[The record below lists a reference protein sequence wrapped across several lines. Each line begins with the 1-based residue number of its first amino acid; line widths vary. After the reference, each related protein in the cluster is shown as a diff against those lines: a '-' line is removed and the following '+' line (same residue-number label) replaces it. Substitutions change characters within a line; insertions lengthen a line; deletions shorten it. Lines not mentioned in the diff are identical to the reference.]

1 MARTISTNDRF
12 HSIYNIINSP
22 YIINN
27 NNNINNINN
36 VNLPVHIYVKFAY
49 QTTNASYILSRTLTL
64 SEMIQR
70 LQENILRDFGTD
82 ASQYELVEAGQTMP
96 QGIPAEEA
104 PALIVSSTTI
114 RQHFNDQN
122 CVALYIRLFP
132 ATASSSLSSVSTILT
147 SEEDAE
153 PSCMVCQESPSTL
166 TTYFGCRH
174 HICNSCCTG
183 CINAG
188 ISRCAI
194 CRHPR

>member
-12 HSIYNIINSP
+12 HSIYNIVNSSF
-22 YIINN
+22 IINN
-27 NNNINNINN
+27 N
-36 VNLPVHIYVKFAY
+36 NLPVHIYVKFAY
-49 QTTNASYILSRTLTL
+49 QTTNATYILPRNLTL
-64 SEMIQR
+64 SEMVRQ
-70 LQENILRDFGTD
+70 LQENILRDFATD

-104 PALIVSSTTI
+104 PALVISSTTI
-114 RQHFNDQN
+114 RQRFNDQN

-147 SEEDAE
+147 IDDDTE
-153 PSCMVCQESPSTL
+153 PSCMVCQESPTTL

-174 HICNSCCTG
+174 HICDSCCAG

-188 ISRCAI
+188 ISQCAI